1 MSQVLSSVSLT
12 IRPGTTTALVGASG
26 SGKSTITSLIMGL
39 YPPASGNIEFDSV
52 SIHSLDMAALRAQIA
67 IVPQTP
73 VMFPLTVAQN
83 IAYGLDEKSP
93 LAGMKSIREA
103 ATTAGID
110 EFISSLP
117 EGYDTVIGM
126 GGTGLSG
133 GQAQRV
139 AIARAIVRKP
149 KLLILDEATSGLDSE
164 SAVVVRSMVREM
176 SRKGDCGVLVVTHE
190 REMMRMC
197 EDIIVLGRGGAVVER
212 GDFENLLTKKGGELR
227 RMLVG

>member
-1 MSQVLSSVSLT
+1 
-12 IRPGTTTALVGASG
+12 
-26 SGKSTITSLIMGL
+26 MGL
-39 YPPASGNIEFDSV
+39 YPPASGDIEFDSV
-52 SIHSLDMAALRAQIA
+52 SIASLDMAALRAQIA

-93 LAGMKSIREA
+93 LADMKSIREA
-103 ATTAGID
+103 ATVAGID

-149 KLLILDEATSGLDSE
+149 RLLILDEATSGLDAE
-164 SAVVVRSMVREM
+164 SVVVVQSMVREM
-176 SRKGDCGVLVVTHE
+176 SKNGDCGVLVVTHE

-197 EDIIVLGRGGAVVER
+197 EDIIVLGRGGAVVET
-212 GDFENLLTKKGGELR
+212 GGFDDLLTKKGGELR

>member
-1 MSQVLSSVSLT
+1 MSQILSCVSLT
-12 IRPGTTTALVGASG
+12 IHPGITTALVGASG

-39 YPPASGNIEFDSV
+39 YPPASGDIEFDSV
-52 SIHSLDMAALRAQIA
+52 SIASLDMAALRAQIA

-93 LAGMKSIREA
+93 LADMKSIREA
-103 ATTAGID
+103 ATVAGID

-149 KLLILDEATSGLDSE
+149 RLLILDEATSGLDAE
-164 SAVVVRSMVREM
+164 SVVVVRSMVREM
-176 SRKGDCGVLVVTHE
+176 SKNGDCGVLVVTHE

-197 EDIIVLGRGGAVVER
+197 EDIIVLGRGGAVVET
-212 GDFENLLTKKGGELR
+212 GGFDDLLTKNGGELR

>member
-1 MSQVLSSVSLT
+1 
-12 IRPGTTTALVGASG
+12 
-26 SGKSTITSLIMGL
+26 MGL
-39 YPPASGNIEFDSV
+39 YPPASGDLEFDSV
-52 SIHSLDMAALRAQIA
+52 SIASLDMAALRAQIA

-93 LAGMKSIREA
+93 LADMKSIREA
-103 ATTAGID
+103 ATVAGID

-149 KLLILDEATSGLDSE
+149 RLLILDEATSGLDAE
-164 SAVVVRSMVREM
+164 SVVVVQSMVREM
-176 SRKGDCGVLVVTHE
+176 SKNGDCGVLVVTHE

-197 EDIIVLGRGGAVVER
+197 EDIIVLGRGGAVVET
-212 GDFENLLTKKGGELR
+212 GGFDDLLTKKGGELR

>member
-1 MSQVLSSVSLT
+1 MSQILSCVSLT
-12 IRPGTTTALVGASG
+12 IHPGITTALVGASG

-39 YPPASGNIEFDSV
+39 YPPASGDIEFDSV
-52 SIHSLDMAALRAQIA
+52 SIASLDMAALRAQIA

-93 LAGMKSIREA
+93 LADMKSIREA
-103 ATTAGID
+103 ATIAGID

-149 KLLILDEATSGLDSE
+149 RLLILDEATSGLDAE
-164 SAVVVRSMVREM
+164 SVVLVRSMVREM
-176 SRKGDCGVLVVTHE
+176 SKKGDCGVLVVTHE

-197 EDIIVLGRGGAVVER
+197 EDIIVLGRGGAVVET
-212 GDFENLLTKKGGELR
+212 GGFDELLTKEGGELR

>member
-1 MSQVLSSVSLT
+1 
-12 IRPGTTTALVGASG
+12 
-26 SGKSTITSLIMGL
+26 MGL
-39 YPPASGNIEFDSV
+39 YPPASGDIEFDSV
-52 SIHSLDMAALRAQIA
+52 SIASLDMAALRAQIA

-93 LAGMKSIREA
+93 LADMKSIREA
-103 ATTAGID
+103 ATIAGID

-149 KLLILDEATSGLDSE
+149 RLLILDEATSGLDAE
-164 SAVVVRSMVREM
+164 SVVVVRSMVREM
-176 SRKGDCGVLVVTHE
+176 SKNGDCGVLVVTHE

-197 EDIIVLGRGGAVVER
+197 EDIIVLGRGGAVVET
-212 GDFENLLTKKGGELR
+212 GGFDDLLTKKGGELR

>member
-1 MSQVLSSVSLT
+1 MSQILSCVSLT
-12 IRPGTTTALVGASG
+12 IHPGITTALVGASG

-39 YPPASGNIEFDSV
+39 YPPASGDIEFDSV
-52 SIHSLDMAALRAQIA
+52 SIASLDMAALRAQIA

-93 LAGMKSIREA
+93 LADMKSIREA
-103 ATTAGID
+103 ATVAGID

-149 KLLILDEATSGLDSE
+149 RLLILDEATSGLDAE
-164 SAVVVRSMVREM
+164 SVVVVRSMVREM
-176 SRKGDCGVLVVTHE
+176 SKNGDCGVLVVTHE

-197 EDIIVLGRGGAVVER
+197 EDIIVLGRGGAVVET
-212 GDFENLLTKKGGELR
+212 GGFDDLLTKKGGELR

>member
-1 MSQVLSSVSLT
+1 MSQILSCVSLT
-12 IRPGTTTALVGASG
+12 IHPGITTALVGASG

-39 YPPASGNIEFDSV
+39 YPPASGDIEFDSV
-52 SIHSLDMAALRAQIA
+52 SIASLDMAALRAQIA

-93 LAGMKSIREA
+93 LADMRSIREA
-103 ATTAGID
+103 ATVAGID

-149 KLLILDEATSGLDSE
+149 RLLILDEATSGLDAE
-164 SAVVVRSMVREM
+164 SVVVVQSMVREM
-176 SRKGDCGVLVVTHE
+176 SKNGDCGVLVVTHE

-197 EDIIVLGRGGAVVER
+197 EDIIVLGRGGAVVET
-212 GDFENLLTKKGGELR
+212 GGFDDLLTKKGGELR

>member
-1 MSQVLSSVSLT
+1 MSQILSSVSLT
-12 IRPGTTTALVGASG
+12 IHPGTITALVGASG
-26 SGKSTITSLIMGL
+26 SGKSTIISLIMGL

-52 SIHSLDMAALRAQIA
+52 SMDSLDLAALRTHIA

-73 VMFPLTVAQN
+73 FMFPLTVAQN

-93 LAGMKSIREA
+93 LACMESIREA
-103 ATTAGID
+103 ASTAGID

-117 EGYDTVIGM
+117 EGYGTVIGM
-126 GGTGLSG
+126 GGTGISG

-149 KLLILDEATSGLDSE
+149 KLLILDEATSGLDAE
-164 SAVVVRSMVREM
+164 NALVVRSMVREL

-190 REMMRMC
+190 QEMMRVC
-197 EDIIVLGRGGAVVER
+197 EDIIVLGQGGAVVER
-212 GDFENLLTKKGGELR
+212 GDFDNLLAKKGGELK

>member
-1 MSQVLSSVSLT
+1 MSQILSSVSLA
-12 IRPGTTTALVGASG
+12 IHPGTITALVGASG

-39 YPPASGNIEFDSV
+39 YPPASGKIEFDSV
-52 SIHSLDMAALRAQIA
+52 SIESLDLAALRAHIA

-73 VMFPLTVAQN
+73 FMFPLTVAQN
-83 IAYGLDEKSP
+83 IAYGLDENSP
-93 LAGMKSIREA
+93 LACMKSIREA
-103 ATTAGID
+103 ATAVGID

-117 EGYDTVIGM
+117 EGYGTMIGM

-149 KLLILDEATSGLDSE
+149 KLLILDEATSGLDAE
-164 SAVVVRSMVREM
+164 SALVVRSMVSEM
-176 SRKGDCGVLVVTHE
+176 SRKGDSAFLIVTHE

-197 EDIIVLGRGGAVVER
+197 EDIIVLGQGGAVVER
-212 GDFENLLTKKGGELR
+212 GGFDNLLAKKGGELK